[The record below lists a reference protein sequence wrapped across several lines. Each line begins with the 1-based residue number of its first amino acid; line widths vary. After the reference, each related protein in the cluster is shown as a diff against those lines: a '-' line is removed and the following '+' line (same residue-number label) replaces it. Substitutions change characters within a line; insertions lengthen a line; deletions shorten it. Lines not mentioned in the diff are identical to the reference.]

1 MLRFLRK
8 HARSWVMYIILGVI
22 IFVFVLYFGSNRG
35 ADSAHAIAIIDGKTI
50 SEAEFRN
57 EYEKLLDMVRM
68 RYGANLSPE
77 MLKKLDLK
85 QRAYNSLINRHIIIA
100 KAADLK
106 IQVSDEELRN
116 MIINMPALQTDGV
129 FDERKYQANAAL

>member
-1 MLRFLRK
+1 MLRFLRRN
-8 HARSWVMYIILGVI
+8 ARSWVMYIILGVI
-22 IFVFVLYFGSNRG
+22 IFVFVLYFGSG
-35 ADSAHAIAIIDGKTI
+35 VGKDSAHTIAIIDGKTI

-77 MLKKLDLK
+77 ILKKMDLK
-85 QRAYNSLINRHIIIA
+85 QKAYNGLINQQIIIA

-106 IQVSDEELRN
+106 VQISDEELKN
-116 MIINMPALQTDGV
+116 MIMNMSVAVCAMFFSL
-129 FDERKYQANAAL
+129 LSH